1 MNEPEQEEVGED
13 KRVGRGCLVYVL
25 YIETKPP
32 LTVRRN
38 KTNDYYN
45 QTATVSVLGGCMQE
59 YIGTKGDWQ
68 AGSQTTP
75 RQKLSPLV
83 IKSREQSSSITTN

>member
-1 MNEPEQEEVGED
+1 MNEPEQEEVAARIKGWGGD
-13 KRVGRGCLVYVL
+13 VLYMYVL

-45 QTATVSVLGGCMQE
+45 QTATVSVLGRCMQE

-68 AGSQTTP
+68 AVRP
-75 RQKLSPLV
+75 HHDKNFHPLLLRV
-83 IKSREQSSSITTN
+83 ENSRHHR

>member
-1 MNEPEQEEVGED
+1 MNEPEQEEVAED

-45 QTATVSVLGGCMQE
+45 QTATVSVLAVDACRN
-59 YIGTKGDWQ
+59 I
-68 AGSQTTP
+68 
-75 RQKLSPLV
+75 
-83 IKSREQSSSITTN
+83 